1 MPTIFGESAVKQIP
15 FYTKL
20 YFQVLMGIA
29 IGITVGFLAPEIG
42 VQMKPLGDSF
52 IKFIKMMIS
61 PIIFVTV
68 VVGIAKMGDLK
79 EVGRVGLKSILYFEL
94 VSTIAM
100 VIGLIIVN
108 VFQPGSGMHVD
119 VKTLDVH
126 SISTYT
132 SSAQHAST
140 VDFLMNI
147 IPTTVVDAFAKGE
160 TLQVLLFAIM
170 FGMSLTFFGDK
181 VKPLI
186 DGLDMISNGL
196 FGVIGIIMK
205 LAPIGAF
212 GAIAFTIGKYG
223 IGSLKQLSFLMV
235 CMYATCVLFIFGVL
249 GLIAKLN
256 GFNIFKFLNYIREE
270 IFIVLGTSTSESV
283 LPRLM
288 VKLEKLGCQK
298 SVVGLVIP
306 TGYSFNLDGTS
317 IYLTMAAI
325 FIAQATDVD
334 LTLGEQLGILGILLL
349 TSKGAASVVGASFVT
364 LAATLASMNGKIPV
378 EGLVLLVGIDRFM
391 AEARSITNVI
401 GNAVATVVV
410 SNWDGALDRER
421 MSKVLDGDF
430 TEVADDVLQAGEAG
444 LLPEAAPVAR
454 YHR

>member
-1 MPTIFGESAVKQIP
+1 MKQKS
-15 FYTKL
+15 FYTRL
-20 YFQVLMGIA
+20 YFQVLVGIA
-29 IGITVGFLAPEIG
+29 IGIAVGSLYPDTG
-42 VQMKPLGDSF
+42 VQMKPLGDGF
-52 IKFIKMMIS
+52 IKFIKMMIA

-68 VVGIAKMGDLK
+68 VIGIAKMGDLR
-79 EVGRVGLKSILYFEL
+79 EVGRVGLKSIVYFE
-94 VSTIAM
+94 VASTIAM
-100 VIGLIIVN
+100 VIGLIVVN
-108 VFQPGSGMHVD
+108 VFHPGAGMHVN
-119 VKTLDVH
+119 VKTLDTH
-126 SISTYT
+126 AIASYT
-132 SSAQHAST
+132 STAQHATT

-147 IPTTVVDAFAKGE
+147 IPTTVFDAFAKGE
-160 TLQVLLFAIM
+160 ILQVLLFAIM
-170 FGMSLTFFGDK
+170 FGVSLTFFGEK

-186 DGLDMISNGL
+186 DTLDMISDGL
-196 FGVIGIIMK
+196 FGVISIIMK

-223 IGSLKQLSFLMV
+223 IGSLKQLSFLML
-235 CMYATCVLFIFGVL
+235 CMYTTCIVFITCVLGA
-249 GLIAKLN
+249 IAKLN
-256 GFNIFKFLNYIREE
+256 GFNIFKFLRYIREE

-288 VKLEKLGCQK
+288 VKLEKLGCRK

-334 LTLGEQLGILGILLL
+334 LTLGEQLSILGILLL
-349 TSKGAASVVGASFVT
+349 TSKGAASVVGAGFVT
-364 LAATLASMNGKIPV
+364 LAATLASMGGKIPV

-410 SNWDGALDRER
+410 SNWEGALNAER
-421 MSKVLDGDF
+421 MRRVLDGQ
-430 TEVADDVLQAGEAG
+430 TEELAET
-444 LLPEAAPVAR
+444 PVGKELIKLVPGRESLAQ
-454 YHR
+454 